1 MGEGLVRTLTAMS
14 TYPLVPLGRSAL
26 RVPPICLGTMTF
38 GEQVGEADAHAILDH
53 AVARGINFIDTAE
66 MYSVPARRETY
77 GATERILGNWF
88 AARPGLRQR
97 VVLAS
102 KVAGP
107 SRAMDW
113 VRGGSADLTRAEI
126 VASCDASLQR
136 LRTDVIDLYQ
146 IHWPARNLPTFGALY
161 FDPAKD
167 RAYASIHEQLE
178 GLADLVK
185 AGKVRA
191 IGLSNETPYGVT
203 EFVRLAEQ
211 HGLPRIA
218 SVQNPYALTSRALD
232 NGLDEVLYRLDVALL
247 AYSPLAFGAL
257 TGKYDETGLDGA
269 PPPGRLALFE
279 SMKKQRWGRPEALAA
294 ARLYNALAQRHGLAP
309 AQLALAFC
317 YRSWRVAS
325 TIVGVT
331 SRAQLDQNLDAWGT
345 TLSPELLAEI
355 DAIRW
360 THRDPAQ

>member
-1 MGEGLVRTLTAMS
+1 MNPL
-14 TYPLVPLGRSAL
+14 PLVSLGRSDL
-26 RVPPICLGTMTF
+26 RVTPICLGTMTF
-38 GEQVGEADAHAILDH
+38 GEQVGEADAHAILDL
-53 AVARGINFIDTAE
+53 AVERGINVIDTAE
-66 MYSVPARRETY
+66 MYSVPPRRETY
-77 GATERILGNWF
+77 GATERILGSWF
-88 AARPGLRQR
+88 AARPGMRQR
-97 VVLAS
+97 VVLAT

-107 SRAMDW
+107 SRNMDW
-113 VRGGSADLTRAEI
+113 VRNGSADLTRAEI
-126 VASCDASLQR
+126 VASCEASLQR

-146 IHWPARNLPTFGALY
+146 IHWPARNVPTFGALY
-161 FDPAKD
+161 FDPSKD

-191 IGLSNETPYGVT
+191 VGLSNESPWGVM

-232 NGLDEVLYRLDVALL
+232 NGLDEVLHRLQVGLL

-257 TGKYDETGLDGA
+257 TGKYDDIGLDA
-269 PPPGRLALFE
+269 AERPGRLALFD
-279 SMKKQRWGRPEALAA
+279 SMKKQRWARPEALAA
-294 ARLYNALAQRHGLAP
+294 AKLYNALARRHGLAP

-317 YRSWRVAS
+317 YRSWRVTS

-331 SRAQLDQNLDAWGT
+331 SRAQLERNLAAWDT

>member
-1 MGEGLVRTLTAMS
+1 MNTL
-14 TYPLVPLGRSAL
+14 PLVSLGRSEL
-26 RVPPICLGTMTF
+26 RVTPVCLGTMTF
-38 GEQVGEADAHAILDH
+38 GEQVGEAYAHAILDL
-53 AVARGINFIDTAE
+53 ALERGINFIDTAE
-66 MYSVPARRETY
+66 MYSVPPRRETY
-77 GATERILGNWF
+77 GATERILGSWF
-88 AARPGLRQR
+88 AARPGRRHQ
-97 VVLAS
+97 VVLAT

-113 VRGGSADLTRAEI
+113 VRNGSADLTRAEI

-146 IHWPARNLPTFGALY
+146 IHWPARNVPTFGALY
-161 FDPAKD
+161 FDPSKD

-191 IGLSNETPYGVT
+191 VGLSNESPWGVM

-232 NGLDEVLYRLDVALL
+232 NGLDEVLHRLQVGLL

-257 TGKYDETGLDGA
+257 TGKYDESGLDA
-269 PPPGRLALFE
+269 ADRPGRLALFDT
-279 SMKKQRWGRPEALAA
+279 MKKQRWARPEALAA
-294 ARLYNALAQRHGLAP
+294 AKLYNALARRHGLAP
-309 AQLALAFC
+309 TQLALAFC
-317 YRSWRVAS
+317 YRSWRVTS

-331 SRAQLDQNLDAWGT
+331 SRAQLEQNLAAWDT